1 MSNTLPNAASLIN
14 LALKMAGVLGVGQT
28 AQAEDTNDAFTLL
41 NAMLAQW
48 QRKRW
53 LVYALVDTAF
63 VSTGAESY
71 TVGLGE
77 NFNVARPDKIESVF
91 VRYTPNGSS
100 PVDYPLEIIEA
111 REDYN
116 RIPIKTLG
124 TFPQIAFYD
133 AQYPIGN
140 LFLWPLPEATL
151 FEIHITTKTVL
162 SQFTN
167 TTTSMALPPEYQEA
181 IIYNL
186 AGRLRPMYGL
196 PPYPSIAGIANA
208 ALATIRVANAQ
219 VPMLQIPAEAGTH
232 TRYNIFSDQGQ

>member
-1 MSNTLPNAASLIN
+1 MSSTLPNAASLIN

-28 AQAEDTNDAFTLL
+28 AQAEDTNDAFTLM

-53 LVYALVDTAF
+53 LVYALVDTPF

-77 NFNVARPDKIESVF
+77 NFNIARPDKVESVF
-91 VRYTPNGSS
+91 ARYVPTGST

-116 RIPIKTLG
+116 RIPLKLLG
-124 TFPQIAFYD
+124 TFPQVAFYD
-133 AQYPIGN
+133 AQYPVGN
-140 LFLWPLPEATL
+140 LFVWPVPEASL
-151 FEIHITTKTVL
+151 FEIHITTKAVL

-167 TTTSMALPPEYQEA
+167 TTSTMALPPEYQEA

-186 AGRLRPMYGL
+186 VPRLRAMYGL
-196 PPYPSIAGIANA
+196 PPDPVTNA
-208 ALATIRVANAQ
+208 LAVSALATIRAANAQ
-219 VPMLQIPAEAGTH
+219 IPRLQVPPEAGVH
-232 TRYNIFSDQGQ
+232 TRYNVFSDQGQ